1 MPITLR
7 EEVAEAI
14 YKAMPVHTRN
24 WSDIDEPTRADFLCL
39 ANAAISI
46 VWNRAEE
53 AGRCAANQCRE
64 DGETDLRYVRELVA
78 DAILSL
84 ANNEPTP

>member
-14 YKAMPVHTRN
+14 FKALPFTTRSL
-24 WSDIDEPTRADFLCL
+24 SDANETTQHNFLIMSD
-39 ANAAISI
+39 AAIAI
-46 VWNRAEE
+46 VLKRAAE
-53 AGRCAANQCRE
+53 AVLATGYYGSRA
-64 DGETDLRYVRELVA
+64 GYV
-78 DAILSL
+78 AILSL